1 VYVAGPDGAPLGGA
15 AGQRRLLALLAA
27 LAVAGDAGLSREKLI
42 GLLWPDAEEERARHS
57 LTQTLYA
64 TRRAV
69 GADDLFV
76 SAGDIRLNRER
87 ITTDLQELDE
97 AIEAGRSEDAVALY
111 QGPFL
116 DGFFLPGSAE
126 FEQWSALQRARF
138 EDRIV
143 GALDRL
149 ADRAELEGDERAVVE
164 WRKRAAGI
172 RPLDASTAVRVMTA
186 LAQVGDRAGALQHA
200 RLHEVLL
207 REQLGLEPD
216 PAVTALTARL
226 REGSLWTPAVPAVA
240 VDVRDDAPESYT
252 ATVET
257 PEPEVVAV
265 VPESAAEAPIRE
277 VAAPHATRP
286 RNRLAFAALAV
297 AVVAVVLAVVSFLS
311 RPAPPPPSSALR
323 QQVVVAPF
331 RVAGA
336 SESLT
341 YLREGLVEL
350 LSARLADDSAARSVD
365 AGAVL
370 AAWRAAGL
378 AGTAD
383 VSRETVVRLAQT
395 LGAERVVIGS
405 VVGSPSRAVLSASVV
420 SVRTGAVTGEASVEG
435 PADSVTSLVDRLA
448 GKLLVVQAGEDASLA
463 NQTTESLRALRAFL
477 DGQAAFRRMDYGSAL
492 RRYDAALQLDSTFAL
507 AALQLVRAADR
518 LHTGEGRQRALSL
531 AWRHRDAL
539 GDRDRALLVAT
550 AGPSFPAPSPAADL
564 LAAWQRLTDLTPD
577 RADAWYELGALLFHD
592 GATLGTALGPAAA
605 RDRAAAALRRA
616 VALDSSF
623 VPARVLLAHLLLGGR
638 DPTAVR
644 PADTAA
650 AAVGPYAPFVR
661 WRAALARHDVAALRH
676 MHDTLTLLG
685 PANLRLIAQASQFDA
700 AGLDEGRLAA
710 RTLRERGGR
719 LVERLE
725 ATSAEHSLALN
736 GGRRREALDATDRLQ
751 DLQASSHAHLRLRV
765 LDALYGD
772 GSASAGR
779 AAAAELARGV
789 AVRAAAVPS
798 ARSVQLA
805 DACVLAHWRLAH
817 GDTAGVQRAIDAL
830 RAESEEDDLPPFAAR
845 PAACAE
851 LLDASLAVAAGRP
864 DAAER
869 VARLDSLS
877 LTSAATGQASMYAP
891 LLLARLFERLGD
903 PARALEAV
911 RKRPYMTGWP
921 RYLATMLREEGRY
934 ATLAG
939 EPARAAAPYAHYL
952 ALRAEP
958 DDELV
963 AQADSVR
970 QAARALGAAR

>member
-1 VYVAGPDGAPLGGA
+1 MAGSDGAPLGGA
-15 AGQRRLLALLAA
+15 AGQRRLLALLTA
-27 LAVAGDAGLSREKLI
+27 LAVAGEAGLSREKLI
-42 GLLWPDAEEERARHS
+42 GLLWPDADEERARHS

-76 SAGDIRLNRER
+76 SSGDIRLNRER
-87 ITTDLQELDE
+87 IATDLQELDE
-97 AIEAGRSEDAVALY
+97 ALEAGRPEDAVALY

-126 FEQWSALQRARF
+126 FEQWSALQRARL

-149 ADRAELEGDERAVVE
+149 ADRAEVEGDERAVVE

-226 REGSLWTPAVPAVA
+226 REGSLWMPAVPAVA
-240 VDVRDDAPESYT
+240 VEVREGGPEQYT
-252 ATVET
+252 ATIAT
-257 PEPEVVAV
+257 PEPEVVSV
-265 VPESAAEAPIRE
+265 VSQPTAEAPVVE
-277 VAAPHATRP
+277 VVAPLAAPPAPRP

-311 RPAPPPPSSALR
+311 RPAPPPPSPALR

-383 VSRETVVRLAQT
+383 VPRETVVRLAQT
-395 LGAERVVIGS
+395 LGAERVVVGS

-477 DGQAAFRRMDYGSAL
+477 DGQAAFRRMDYGAAL

-507 AALQLVRAADR
+507 AALQLVRAAER

-531 AWRHRDAL
+531 AWRYRDAL

-605 RDRAAAALRRA
+605 RERATAALRRA

-638 DPTAVR
+638 DPSAVR
-644 PADTAA
+644 PTDTSA

-661 WRAALARHDVAALRH
+661 WRAALAGTTRRRCATCTTRSRCWARRTCASSRRRASSTPLDSTRVASPRARC
-676 MHDTLTLLG
+676 
-685 PANLRLIAQASQFDA
+685 ASA
-700 AGLDEGRLAA
+700 AG
-710 RTLRERGGR
+710 
-719 LVERLE
+719 
-725 ATSAEHSLALN
+725 
-736 GGRRREALDATDRLQ
+736 
-751 DLQASSHAHLRLRV
+751 ASSS
-765 LDALYGD
+765 
-772 GSASAGR
+772 GSRPRPRSTASR
-779 AAAAELARGV
+779 
-789 AVRAAAVPS
+789 
-798 ARSVQLA
+798 
-805 DACVLAHWRLAH
+805 
-817 GDTAGVQRAIDAL
+817 
-830 RAESEEDDLPPFAAR
+830 
-845 PAACAE
+845 
-851 LLDASLAVAAGRP
+851 
-864 DAAER
+864 
-869 VARLDSLS
+869 
-877 LTSAATGQASMYAP
+877 
-891 LLLARLFERLGD
+891 
-903 PARALEAV
+903 
-911 RKRPYMTGWP
+911 
-921 RYLATMLREEGRY
+921 
-934 ATLAG
+934 
-939 EPARAAAPYAHYL
+939 
-952 ALRAEP
+952 
-958 DDELV
+958 
-963 AQADSVR
+963 
-970 QAARALGAAR
+970 